1 MFQSLGK
8 MYVCTF
14 GKYTNGTP
22 NLKASGVP
30 PPPAP
35 PRRMR
40 ERVGVRLVFSRN
52 SGLWTFSQRNLWK
65 TYFRSKIW
73 RSDQL
78 LNS

>member
-35 PRRMR
+35 PPAD
-40 ERVGVRLVFSRN
+40 ERTGGGKVS
-52 SGLWTFSQRNLWK
+52 
-65 TYFRSKIW
+65 I
-73 RSDQL
+73 
-78 LNS
+78 